1 MHACA
6 SRKGRRRTRSSAARQ
21 LLTEATEHGLVRQR
35 LEASLT
41 IAEAQIAGPDAASA
55 QPRLAELETEA
66 RARGFERI
74 ARKAAALAARP
85 APVSS
90 SRI

>member
-1 MHACA
+1 VRLAEG
-6 SRKGRRRTRSSAARQ
+6 KAADAELTARE
-21 LLTEATEHGLVRQR
+21 LLYEATEHGLVRQR

-41 IAEAQIAGPDAASA
+41 VAEAQIAGPDAARA

-66 RARGFERI
+66 HARGFERI
-74 ARKAAALAARP
+74 ALKAAALAARP

-90 SRI
+90 SRT

>member
-1 MHACA
+1 VRIAE
-6 SRKGRRRTRSSAARQ
+6 GRAVEAERAARQ
-21 LLTEATEHGLVRQR
+21 LLIEATKHGLVRLQ

-55 QPRLAELETEA
+55 GPALAKIETVA

-74 ARKAAALAARP
+74 AQKAAALAARP
-85 APVSS
+85 APVSN
-90 SRI
+90 SRT

>member
-1 MHACA
+1 VRIAEGNA
-6 SRKGRRRTRSSAARQ
+6 ADAERSARQ

-41 IAEAQIAGPDAASA
+41 VAEAQIEGPDAASA
-55 QPRLAELETEA
+55 QPRLAELEAEA
-66 RARGFERI
+66 RARGFKRI
-74 ARKAAALAARP
+74 ALKAAALAARP

-90 SRI
+90 SRT